1 MLIAV
6 YLPPSSVSQDKRQQR
21 LLLCDALMDQ
31 AVSVAFE
38 WRGLAVIAGDFNHE
52 LHELSAWPF
61 LASKGWK
68 TCSLQVTNWLLV
80 SPGLHPACNG
90 AATLRDGRFPQ
101 HHPIF
106 LDFRIEGALW
116 KTQAFPIHFF
126 VLIGTT
132 PRRPAVAMVSIN
144 KPKRSLAA
152 SDPHVRMKASQ
163 RGRCG
168 PVTLKS
174 KPAPKGVK
182 PGKVGDFEP
191 CGEPFSVH
199 VKQVTRQ
206 ARRLQELHRILTRSG
221 FVRDECSSVPLLKAI
236 CDAKGFGCSFQSWL
250 SSVGGPVLIQ
260 DELSAENLQVTLQ
273 LTCDFATTSA
283 KRETSLRQERF
294 AEALKHSIR
303 AGRQTCP
310 PSDAPSG
317 QPEVH
322 APLRWRHLRRR
333 VKGSAIS
340 LDA

>member
-1 MLIAV
+1 M
-6 YLPPSSVSQDKRQQR
+6 
-21 LLLCDALMDQ
+21 
-31 AVSVAFE
+31 
-38 WRGLAVIAGDFNHE
+38 
-52 LHELSAWPF
+52 
-61 LASKGWK
+61 
-68 TCSLQVTNWLLV
+68 
-80 SPGLHPACNG
+80 
-90 AATLRDGRFPQ
+90 
-101 HHPIF
+101 
-106 LDFRIEGALW
+106 
-116 KTQAFPIHFF
+116 
-126 VLIGTT
+126 
-132 PRRPAVAMVSIN
+132 PRRLSREQLLALNAEDLSDTFLCAYRDNSRSAGCADGFHKWAKAVETCWTKA
-144 KPKRSLAA
+144 LAA

-174 KPAPKGVK
+174 KPVPKGVK

-221 FVRDECSSVPLLKAI
+221 FVWDECSSVPLLKAI
-236 CDAKGFGCSFQSWL
+236 CDARGFGCSFQSWL

-303 AGRQTCP
+303 AQG
-310 PSDAPSG
+310 G
-317 QPEVH
+317 
-322 APLRWRHLRRR
+322 
-333 VKGSAIS
+333 K
-340 LDA
+340 